1 MGPGGSR
8 SRSLGAGRVTPDARV
23 ERPPRVAVI
32 GAAQASESEYSDA
45 QALGHALAKLGAV
58 VVCGGYGGVMEAAA
72 RGAAEAGGLTIGIL
86 RGSRGEDANP
96 WIQVPL
102 PTGLG
107 EARNALVV
115 AGAEAAVA
123 VGGSW
128 GTLSEIALAKKMGLD
143 VGTLGLPPAGDLDL
157 PALQDP
163 SAAAHWA
170 LERAAAFR
178 AAG

>member
-1 MGPGGSR
+1 MR
-8 SRSLGAGRVTPDARV
+8 RVR
-23 ERPPRVAVI
+23 RR
-32 GAAQASESEYSDA
+32 
-45 QALGHALAKLGAV
+45 
-58 VVCGGYGGVMEAAA
+58 YGGCGEG
-72 RGAAEAGGLTIGIL
+72 RRGGLTIGIL

-96 WIQVPL
+96 WIKVPL

-115 AGAEAAVA
+115 AGAEAAVS